1 MRIAKYVQKPTMVT
15 PLYQQLLVLI
25 PLLKVIEE
33 SRPLINNG
41 GKPFRHEANHLPSG
55 QLCIGLTEANS
66 DDDSGD
72 RPETTITIYSTTRN
86 SAPLRYQDT
95 LVFAWTYLCNITS
108 MSDEE
113 QKAMYERF
121 FLAWGGFVFG
131 HEQQLKEMAL
141 A

>member
-72 RPETTITIYSTTRN
+72 RPEKRLLFTAPQGTARRCATRTPWFSHGPN
-86 SAPLRYQDT
+86 CAISR
-95 LVFAWTYLCNITS
+95 
-108 MSDEE
+108 
-113 QKAMYERF
+113 R
-121 FLAWGGFVFG
+121 
-131 HEQQLKEMAL
+131 
-141 A
+141 